1 MVRDSELE
9 CLGKRVGGEEEGG
22 EGRQWRGRRK
32 EQYLT
37 AVINYCKG
45 NVSVGNKI
53 GWGKVKQL
61 SLTYGFGD
69 AWLDQVFVDEKEL
82 IKEFVI
88 RITDYEMQTWSANIK
103 TVPKLQYYCM

>member
-1 MVRDSELE
+1 MVKTIKYWLRLLS
-9 CLGKRVGGEEEGG
+9 
-22 EGRQWRGRRK
+22 K
-32 EQYLT
+32 ESTILHSCYKLLR
-37 AVINYCKG
+37 
-45 NVSVGNKI
+45 VGNKI

-69 AWLDQVFVDEKEL
+69 AWLDQVIVDEKEF

-88 RITDYEMQTWSANIK
+88 RIKDYETQTWSANIK